1 MEENIITVEVDVSRI
16 TYGEFKRLV
25 KVQEGQVAV
34 NEAFD
39 ILDKCIVGNVDD
51 LPAIEIVPELVATIS
66 EQLSERFQ
74 RKN

>member
-39 ILDKCIVGNVDD
+39 ILDKCIV
-51 LPAIEIVPELVATIS
+51 
-66 EQLSERFQ
+66 
-74 RKN
+74 